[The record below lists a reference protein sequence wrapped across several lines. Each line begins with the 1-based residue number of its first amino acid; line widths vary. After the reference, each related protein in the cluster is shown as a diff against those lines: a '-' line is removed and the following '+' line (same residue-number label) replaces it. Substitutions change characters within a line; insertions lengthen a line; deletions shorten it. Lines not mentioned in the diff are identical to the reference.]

1 MSAPDRTTAEGGEE
15 IHHGLTPQAARVADV
30 LSRLAAT
37 ARSFLL
43 YDARNDAIR
52 DFLAALM
59 DGFESLLD
67 EVGEVALEVRPL
79 EIAFEGHAVYLNRDH
94 EKSMAFKLYRDG
106 VRGLRFRRGLSW
118 EELTQLLEILSV
130 RYTGIHQNED
140 DVVTLLW
147 KAGFQHLDVVA
158 VEGFTAQ
165 DDDELPGQPK
175 AFEGEDPGFPDAL
188 ALSPPSLPVAQSVRW
203 VEVSDEARER
213 LRAESA
219 AGTLGRDCL
228 SLLGRLTAHLDDA
241 RTQLTFAEVAH
252 VFAEVR
258 DFLLS
263 GESLSELV
271 RFLALLEALATGPAP
286 AWDPA
291 RREAARALLD
301 GCGEVRA
308 VARLLR
314 FAPDEDRRLQP
325 ELAEVVE
332 RACASPLDAVLG
344 VLAVERGPS
353 ARAAARQLLE
363 IHGRERP
370 DELRARFAE
379 ASGSVAADLLRVIA
393 QVAGESAAPLLAAQ
407 CANASAEVQEEAV
420 WHLER
425 LPYSGAVGRALSA
438 AYPMADRAL
447 RPRLLAVM
455 EKSHDRR
462 LADSLAR
469 YVEMRPPDL
478 DPGEAS
484 ELGRVIGRLG
494 GPSMAARCVAWLAP
508 PSRVLRRLSHAPL
521 PLVVAATAALSEM
534 PGEEAERALRDA
546 MAAAPEA
553 RTWVQRAPE
562 RHEPTGARS

>member
-1 MSAPDRTTAEGGEE
+1 VSASERVTADEGEE
-15 IHHGLTPQAARVADV
+15 GQHGLTPRAARVADA

-59 DGFESLLD
+59 DGFQGVLE
-67 EVGEVALEVRPL
+67 EVGELALEVRPL
-79 EIAFEGHAVYLNRDH
+79 EIVHEGQVVYLNRDH

-118 EELTQLLEILSV
+118 EELTQLLEVLSV

-158 VEGFTAQ
+158 VEGFTTQ
-165 DDDELPGQPK
+165 DDEPRGPSE
-175 AFEGEDPGFPDAL
+175 AFHGEDPGFPDAL
-188 ALSPPSLPVAQSVRW
+188 ALSPPSLPVARSVRW
-203 VEVSDEARER
+203 VDVADEALER
-213 LRAESA
+213 LQAE
-219 AGTLGRDCL
+219 AGARSLAGDCL
-228 SLLGRLTAHLDDA
+228 ALLGRLSAHLHEPHT
-241 RTQLTFAEVAH
+241 RLPFAEVAH

-263 GESLSELV
+263 GESLPELV
-271 RFLALLEALATGPAP
+271 RFLHLLEALATRPAP
-286 AWDPA
+286 WDPTRA
-291 RREAARALLD
+291 QAAREMIQS
-301 GCGEVRA
+301 CGEVRA
-308 VARLLR
+308 IARLLR
-314 FAPDEDRRLQP
+314 FLSDDDRRLQS

-332 RACASPLDAVLG
+332 RACASPLDVVLG
-344 VLAVERGPS
+344 VLALERGPS

-370 DELRARFAE
+370 HELRARFAE
-379 ASGSVAADLLRVIA
+379 ASGPMAADLLRVIA
-393 QVAGESAAPLLAAQ
+393 DVAGESAAPLLAAQ
-407 CANASAEVQEEAV
+407 CANASPEVQEEAV

-425 LPYSGAVGRALSA
+425 LPYSGAVGRALSS
-438 AYPMADRAL
+438 AYPLADRSL

-455 EKSHDRR
+455 EKSRDRR

-469 YVEMRPPDL
+469 HIETHPPDL
-478 DPGEAS
+478 EPEEAGA
-484 ELGRVIGRLG
+484 LGRVVGRLG
-494 GPSMAARCVAWLAP
+494 GASMVERCVAWLAP
-508 PSRVLRRLSHAPL
+508 PSRVLRRLSHPPL
-521 PLVVAATAALSEM
+521 ALVVAATAALSEM
-534 PGEEAERALRDA
+534 PGEEAERALSDA

-553 RTWVQRAPE
+553 RTWVQRSLDRE
-562 RHEPTGARS
+562 RAGAES